1 LNDVAVTSMS
11 GCGSTAPAFTPG
23 DVRICNGQMFETV
36 NDGGGVANLDTY
48 PKQPF
53 DWAGRTG
60 KVVFDVS
67 ADSDGSHGAWPEFLI
82 TDKPVPGTR
91 REISGF
97 DPPSG
102 FHQVGFSLDGCT
114 SGPGGGTG
122 VGSVFVTRA
131 GDYSAAPFVSSG
143 CVSKGS
149 PQAMNH
155 FEVRLSQNRLEV
167 WGTDAGASGA
177 SALRLLA
184 VADNLGLTFT
194 RGLVWLNDVHYNAR
208 KAIEPC
214 SCGTQ
219 YNHTFAWDNLAFDG
233 PKTYRD
239 LGFDVPDANVPG
251 APAPEGDATRRIGYL
266 VGTGPITLPVPG
278 VRRDQP
284 PTGAL
289 VAMNTYSFGTT
300 IPSIS
305 INGGPWIDTAWPSW
319 AQTYFWLSIAIPV
332 PLDQIKDG
340 ANTLSFKSTNG
351 STTIA
356 NISIILVAAA
366 PVP

>member
-1 LNDVAVTSMS
+1 
-11 GCGSTAPAFTPG
+11 
-23 DVRICNGQMFETV
+23 
-36 NDGGGVANLDTY
+36 
-48 PKQPF
+48 
-53 DWAGRTG
+53 
-60 KVVFDVS
+60 
-67 ADSDGSHGAWPEFLI
+67 
-82 TDKPVPGTR
+82 
-91 REISGF
+91 
-97 DPPSG
+97 
-102 FHQVGFSLDGCT
+102 
-114 SGPGGGTG
+114 
-122 VGSVFVTRA
+122 
-131 GDYSAAPFVSSG
+131 
-143 CVSKGS
+143 
-149 PQAMNH
+149 
-155 FEVRLSQNRLEV
+155 V
-167 WGTDAGASGA
+167 WGTDAGA

-184 VADNLGLTFT
+184 VADNLALTFT

-208 KAIEPC
+208 KAVEPC
-214 SCGTQ
+214 GCGTQ

-251 APAPEGDATRRIGYL
+251 APAPEGDATRRTGYL
-266 VGTGPITLPVPG
+266 VGTGPITLNVPG

-319 AQTYFWLSIAIPV
+319 AQTFFWMSIGIPV

-340 ANTLSFKSTNG
+340 ANTLSFKSTHG

-356 NISIILVAAA
+356 NISIILIAAA